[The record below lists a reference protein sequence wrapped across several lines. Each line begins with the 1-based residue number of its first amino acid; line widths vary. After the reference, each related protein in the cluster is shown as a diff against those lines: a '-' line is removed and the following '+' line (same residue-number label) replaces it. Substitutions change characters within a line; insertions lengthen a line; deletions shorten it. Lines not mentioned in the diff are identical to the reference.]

1 VTGESLPYSRR
12 CVDCLDPLGDLARG
26 DPCPVWQYFA
36 RQAEPDESIAAPKG
50 HGPQTPV
57 AFSLQTGCFQGTA
70 GRGHV
75 AVMGPQA
82 SRRRGRGR
90 RPCPRCGSTSCG
102 CEPFGR
108 LLGVDRPR
116 AGSAASTTAASTTA
130 SSPSPTSTSTTSTS
144 STTEDPLSRPGGER
158 QVALDRAPADRGG
171 ALPHRAHQAS
181 QVEETEGHRAGAA
194 SSGGQDAAAGQPC
207 QSGREPGRQALTPQ
221 ANIGGVMTLPLPEQ

>member
-50 HGPQTPV
+50 HGPPDPCGFFP
-57 AFSLQTGCFQGTA
+57 ANGLLSGD
-70 GRGHV
+70 RRK
-75 AVMGPQA
+75 GP
-82 SRRRGRGR
+82 RRRHGPPGKPTPRSWAKAMPPLWQYFLRLRTVRSPTR
-90 RPCPRCGSTSCG
+90 R
-102 CEPFGR
+102 
-108 LLGVDRPR
+108 DRPR